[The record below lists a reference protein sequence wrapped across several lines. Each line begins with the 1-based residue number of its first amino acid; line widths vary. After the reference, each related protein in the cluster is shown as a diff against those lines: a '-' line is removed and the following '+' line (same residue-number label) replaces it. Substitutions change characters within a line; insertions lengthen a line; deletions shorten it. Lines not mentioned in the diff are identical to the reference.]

1 MLIYGIDDP
10 GVSYQF
16 FTLWNFTL
24 FTFIFGLGSVLSLLA
39 CFKPDF
45 RQGRSAP
52 NFAEKLFYVLLE
64 IETPTTARTPKVTPQ
79 RAPPQNVLRAHHRI
93 EQLGMP
99 AYERVQA
106 LQIAAPGP
114 AVPGGKPWRKVVVS
128 TNIAET
134 SLTTDGIVY
143 VVDPGLSK
151 QKVYDPRIRVVSLLV
166 TPISKA
172 SAQQRAGHAGRT
184 RPGKA
189 FRIYTEQAFNKD
201 LQQ

>member
-1 MLIYGIDDP
+1 
-10 GVSYQF
+10 
-16 FTLWNFTL
+16 
-24 FTFIFGLGSVLSLLA
+24 LLLQ
-39 CFKPDF
+39 
-45 RQGRSAP
+45 RRSARVCSLGP
-52 NFAEKLFYVLLE
+52 LLLRLLRAALAQQDVGRRLELAELVAALLR
-64 IETPTTARTPKVTPQ
+64 ARTPKVAPQ

-134 SLTTDGIVY
+134 SPTIDGIVY
-143 VVDPGLSK
+143 VVNPGFSK
-151 QKVYDPRIRVVSLLV
+151 QKVYNQRIRGVSLLV

-201 LQQ
+201 LQQQTYPRSCAPSWPRRR